1 MMMLETN
8 IMIYIIDMFLSFKFE
23 YKIEIRSFLNFNI
36 FYFLN
41 FNNEYSIFN
50 LMTLN
55 LLRVKKC

>member
-1 MMMLETN
+1 
-8 IMIYIIDMFLSFKFE
+8 MFLSFKFE